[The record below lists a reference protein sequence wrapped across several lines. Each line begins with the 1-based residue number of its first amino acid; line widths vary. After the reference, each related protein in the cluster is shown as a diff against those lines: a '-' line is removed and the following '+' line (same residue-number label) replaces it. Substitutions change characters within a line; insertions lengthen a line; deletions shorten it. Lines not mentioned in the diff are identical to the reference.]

1 MPTYPEILAK
11 MFDLQKFGMKF
22 GLNSMAKIL
31 EKLGNPHRGRKFV
44 HVAGTNGKGSTA
56 VMLASILTRAG
67 VDSGLYTSPHLVT
80 FRERIRRGGQMI
92 SEADVAKMSEEVW
105 PATDPDS
112 PPTFFEFVT
121 AMALSWFKGQGVEI
135 SVIETGLGGRLDSTN
150 LIDPM
155 AAAITNVSLEHV
167 DHLGDTVAKIAFEK
181 AGIIKAGVPLVL
193 GAVNGEALGVIEA
206 KAKEAASGPIS
217 LFGRDF
223 KAFLTGSDSSGRPVF
238 DYYGKNLT
246 LKGVRPSLAG
256 PCQVENAAVALA
268 LAEVLSSLP
277 GGPEISPEAALGG
290 ISEAVWPGRAE
301 TFPAGSWPPPEKSAQ
316 APLLL
321 DGAHNPAGAEALAA
335 LLREARFQK
344 LHLVLGVMAD
354 KDVPAVLAPILP
366 LAGRLYLTRPK
377 YHRAEDP
384 QKLLQ
389 RIEASLGRPAAETEL
404 FAELPQA
411 IRAASK
417 AASPSDLAVVSGS
430 LFTVG
435 EARAFLT
442 GIDSV
447 ESN

>member
-1 MPTYPEILAK
+1 

-31 EKLGNPHRGRKFV
+31 EKLGNPHHGGKFV

-67 VDSGLYTSPHLVT
+67 IDSGLYTSPHLVT

-121 AMALSWFKGQGVEI
+121 AMALAWFKREGVEI

-181 AGIIKAGVPLVL
+181 AGIIKPGVPLVL
-193 GAVNGEALGVIEA
+193 GAVSGEALEVIEA
-206 KAKEAASGPIS
+206 KAKEVSSGPVS

-223 KAFLTGSDSSGRPVF
+223 KAFLSGSDSSGRPIF
-238 DYYGKNLT
+238 DYYGQKLT

-256 PCQVENAAVALA
+256 PCQVENASVALA
-268 LAEVLSSLP
+268 LAEVLASIP
-277 GGPEISPEAALGG
+277 GGPEISPEAALRG
-290 ISEAVWPGRAE
+290 IAETVWPGRAE
-301 TFPAGSWPPPEKSAQ
+301 TFPAGSWPAPDKSAK

-321 DGAHNPAGAEALAA
+321 DGAHNPAGAQALAS
-335 LLREARFQK
+335 LLKEARFDK

-366 LAGRLYLTRPK
+366 LADLLYLTRPK

-384 QKLLQ
+384 HKLLE
-389 RIEASLGRPAAETEL
+389 RIEASLGRPAAETKV

-411 IRAASK
+411 IRAAAE